1 MEATKEE
8 LKAAFKD
15 LLSDNDFR
23 REIRSEI
30 SPVGGL
36 NPVAK
41 TFKAEVKDELR
52 KRYEQ
57 RFGTEAYGSYKL
69 VEAFNTLLR
78 YHFDLRNVSSLSDDQ
93 VPQARELFNGYTQLL
108 DLRRFQN
115 E

>member
-1 MEATKEE
+1 MEATREE
-8 LKAAFKD
+8 LKAAFKA
-15 LLSDNDFR
+15 LLSDDEFR

-30 SPVGGL
+30 SPIGGL
-36 NPVAK
+36 NPEAK
-41 TFKAEVKDELR
+41 SFKTEVKDKLQ

-57 RFGTEAYGSYKL
+57 RFGKEAYGSYKL

-93 VPQARELFNGYTQLL
+93 VPQARALFDEYTQLL

>member
-36 NPVAK
+36 NPEAK
-41 TFKAEVKDELR
+41 SFKAEVKD
-52 KRYEQ
+52 
-57 RFGTEAYGSYKL
+57 KL
-69 VEAFNTLLR
+69 
-78 YHFDLRNVSSLSDDQ
+78 
-93 VPQARELFNGYTQLL
+93 
-108 DLRRFQN
+108 
-115 E
+115 

>member
-8 LKAAFKD
+8 LKAVFKD

-36 NPVAK
+36 NPEAK
-41 TFKAEVKDELR
+41 SFKAEVKDELR

-57 RFGTEAYGSYKL
+57 RFGKEAYGSYKL
-69 VEAFNTLLR
+69 GGIILIFGTFHRCLTIRCHKHVNCSMNTHSYLI
-78 YHFDLRNVSSLSDDQ
+78 
-93 VPQARELFNGYTQLL
+93 
-108 DLRRFQN
+108 
-115 E
+115 

>member
-30 SPVGGL
+30 SPVSGL
-36 NPVAK
+36 NPEAK
-41 TFKAEVKDELR
+41 AFKAEVKDELR

-57 RFGTEAYGSYKL
+57 RFGKETYGSYKL

-78 YHFDLRNVSSLSDDQ
+78 YHFDLRSVSSLSDDQ
-93 VPQARELFNGYTQLL
+93 VPQARELFDEYTQLL
-108 DLRRFQN
+108 DLRGFQN